1 MRGVRRQRQRRQ
13 QRLALAIPQRL
24 RRRTPCAIAIACN
37 AFWTRVRIRTQF
49 KKLERTGLTRFF
61 SVILTSGEYG
71 IAKPDPRIFQEACRR
86 AAVAATDAVYVG
98 DDWSLDI
105 VGSLGSG
112 PSADLGAARRNRTSQ
127 HSGADSCGHGSV
139 RAPGDS
145 GLIARHLVRQE
156 PPNNER
162 WSSRLA

>member
-105 VGSLGSG
+105 VGSLGAGLQPIWVRRGATG
-112 PSADLGAARRNRTSQ
+112 PRDIPAQIRVVTDLSALPATLA
-127 HSGADSCGHGSV
+127 
-139 RAPGDS
+139 
-145 GLIARHLVRQE
+145 
-156 PPNNER
+156 
-162 WSSRLA
+162 SSRGI